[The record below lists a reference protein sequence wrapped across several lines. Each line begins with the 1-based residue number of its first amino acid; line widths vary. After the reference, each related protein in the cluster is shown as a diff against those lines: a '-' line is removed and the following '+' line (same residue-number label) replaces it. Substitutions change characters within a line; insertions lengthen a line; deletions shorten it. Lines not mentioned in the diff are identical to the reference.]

1 MLIHTAPPCQVQ
13 ARRGWRFCVCA
24 ARSRAAGMK
33 TAGAGDCRGG
43 RDSSAAGRQCTP
55 QAAGAAS
62 SPCRG
67 AFPTAAN
74 RKASPVRGGGIA
86 LAMAEGCCTLP
97 CQYPSGAL
105 HFPGCRTTCEFVP
118 SKSLRE
124 DGRHRALRRGQG
136 AAEGDGIVPPPGS
149 NAPLRRLGAAI
160 TGLRYPHHAAHAEAC
175 LHSATAALPRSGK
188 DRSGER
194 LAPAGAVSEANRAA
208 GPALRPEIG
217 RSYAFYRRTGD
228 NKRSDGRLPHEK
240 QLSPP
245 QAALGSVAPYR
256 GGFQSS
262 CPKAPLEGE
271 LSANA
276 DGRVPCRINFVH
288 TLAYRHK
295 HFDNV
300 PQKFRSRGLRP
311 YLNFSFFRSPFQS
324 FPIRSKPEVLP

>member
-1 MLIHTAPPCQVQ
+1 MPPPACPASATAAADGHSLRHFLPFYGFMLIHTAPPCQVQ

-43 RDSSAAGRQCTP
+43 WDSSAAGRQCTP

-74 RKASPVRGGGIA
+74 LKASPVRGGGIA

-97 CQYPSGAL
+97 CQYPSGEL

-136 AAEGDGIVPPPGS
+136 AAEGDGIVPPPGG
-149 NAPLRRLGAAI
+149 NAPLRRLAPPLPVCGTRIMRRTLKRACILRPLRYREAVKTGAA
-160 TGLRYPHHAAHAEAC
+160 
-175 LHSATAALPRSGK
+175 
-188 DRSGER
+188 
-194 LAPAGAVSEANRAA
+194 SE
-208 GPALRPEIG
+208 G

-228 NKRSDGRLPHEK
+228 NERPANKSQVEISD
-240 QLSPP
+240 
-245 QAALGSVAPYR
+245 
-256 GGFQSS
+256 F
-262 CPKAPLEGE
+262 
-271 LSANA
+271 
-276 DGRVPCRINFVH
+276 
-288 TLAYRHK
+288 
-295 HFDNV
+295 
-300 PQKFRSRGLRP
+300 
-311 YLNFSFFRSPFQS
+311 
-324 FPIRSKPEVLP
+324 